1 MKRLLGGIL
10 VLAVLAF
17 VALGAASYWFGVQTE
32 REYKAMI
39 QRSADWQNFKL
50 TGEEYTRGVF
60 SSEAKATLELANP
73 PPLPSPDDSGEEK
86 PFPSK
91 VMLVH
96 QISHGP
102 VPFGMLPHAVG
113 IMRPALAVIETKASI
128 DPRFK
133 ELFKELKL
141 PENRLPA
148 MDMFTVLKWGG
159 EGDTHWTIH
168 PFKGEL
174 GEAEKVAVDFSGL
187 KLRIEYTPGFRRF
200 KGSLSMDGL
209 EAAAPEE
216 WDLTLKRMSGTFDQ
230 VEGMSGIY
238 LGDVTY
244 TLELIGF
251 KHRDPA
257 KARKNFSLQGFS
269 VKTQAQEA
277 GNDLSSSATFSLDQV
292 DTETG
297 SFHKAIFDLELR
309 KLDGRA
315 LSEFQRTLKELRHQ
329 SGGPEQL
336 SEKTLAA
343 FLGLLPRLLK
353 NSPEVE
359 IRQLGFAS
367 PDGEIRAAA
376 KLTVDGTNF
385 RESLSLPMLMQS
397 ARLDASVSAAEKVL
411 VRLLKSLESSDQA
424 TSGEGEEESS
434 PSAPMTD
441 EEQEARIRSTL
452 SALVAQRFLVL
463 ENGVYKAN
471 AKYAGGELNLNGQPI
486 RLDKLL
492 GGE

>member
-32 REYKAMI
+32 REYKAMM

-141 PENRLPA
+141 PENRLPT

-187 KLRIEYTPGFRRF
+187 KLRIEFTPGFRRF

-238 LGDVTY
+238 LGDMTY

-257 KARKNFSLQGFS
+257 KARKDFSLKGFS

-297 SFHKAIFDLELR
+297 SFHKAILDEEMMRYSNRMLQGIQMAVDPELPG
-309 KLDGRA
+309 L
-315 LSEFQRTLKELRHQ
+315 
-329 SGGPEQL
+329 
-336 SEKTLAA
+336 LAA
-343 FLGLLPRLLK
+343 GLHEG
-353 NSPEVE
+353 S
-359 IRQLGFAS
+359 F
-367 PDGEIRAAA
+367 
-376 KLTVDGTNF
+376 
-385 RESLSLPMLMQS
+385 LSLGSMDTYRRDNYLTKIFNKWGIAQ
-397 ARLDASVSAAEKVL
+397 AGDAQKTDLAHKVQR
-411 VRLLKSLESSDQA
+411 VLES
-424 TSGEGEEESS
+424 
-434 PSAPMTD
+434 
-441 EEQEARIRSTL
+441 RIAAYQLPERST
-452 SALVAQRFLVL
+452 AQ
-463 ENGVYKAN
+463 K
-471 AKYAGGELNLNGQPI
+471 
-486 RLDKLL
+486 KLL
-492 GGE
+492 QPNLPAQCQY